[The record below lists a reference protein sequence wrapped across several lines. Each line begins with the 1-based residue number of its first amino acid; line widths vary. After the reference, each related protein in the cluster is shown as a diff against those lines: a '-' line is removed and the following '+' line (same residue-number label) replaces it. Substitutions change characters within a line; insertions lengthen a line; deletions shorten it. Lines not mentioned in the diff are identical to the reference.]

1 MVTEYR
7 LTYSSF
13 VTASV
18 SLTTPTTNIPHL
30 MPGCTGQHPRASLAA
45 DYVLAFAEL
54 ASQAMAGVL
63 QPHTHT
69 PEPSTPHNT
78 PTTQKRSSLHHSVT
92 RSQSQTVTVTVTV
105 THTEFLR
112 QSQYPAKR

>member
-1 MVTEYR
+1 
-7 LTYSSF
+7 
-13 VTASV
+13 
-18 SLTTPTTNIPHL
+18 

-45 DYVLAFAEL
+45 DYVSAFAGL

-78 PTTQKRSSLHHSVT
+78 PTNRNSSLHHSVT
-92 RSQSQTVTVTVTV
+92 RSQSQKDTGTGTV
-105 THTEFLR
+105 THTGV
-112 QSQYPAKR
+112 P